1 LLARKGRRVGSILQT
16 RTSAVSA
23 MFDGILS
30 RDQIRTLI
38 GVAEHGSFHRAAAQL
53 GVRQPAISQQIQRLE
68 EKLGRRLFDRSPT
81 GVSLTLD
88 GEAVLIYARAMAKL
102 GAEMSRHFSRS
113 TRETVIRIGIGE
125 EFGRTALPT
134 VLALF
139 ARMHV
144 GFRFEALCTNPSR
157 ALFGILDDG
166 ALDVVVAR
174 QDPARRPGETVW
186 AEPTIWAGRPD
197 LTLLPSDPVPLVL
210 PDASTLRDTML
221 STLTTAS
228 RPWRVVFE
236 GGSLAILEAAVRAGL
251 GVSACTARL
260 DLTQIVPVEASAGLP
275 ALPPSV
281 FVLERAPTT
290 KLQEVDAFC
299 DVLRTAAQLSFAD
312 VLQDDNQ
319 DPKG

>member
-1 LLARKGRRVGSILQT
+1 LQARDP
-16 RTSAVSA
+16 AVNA
-23 MFDGILS
+23 LFDGILS

-38 GVAEHGSFHRAAAQL
+38 SVAELGSFHRAAAQL
-53 GVRQPAISQQIQRLE
+53 GVRQPAISQQIKRLE
-68 EKLGRRLFDRSPT
+68 ENLGRRLFDRTPT
-81 GVSLTLD
+81 GASLTLD

-102 GAEMSRHFSRS
+102 GAEMSRHFSRP

-125 EFGRTALPT
+125 EFGRTALPA

-139 ARMHV
+139 ARMHT
-144 GFRFEALCTNPSR
+144 GFRFEAFSTNPSR

-174 QDPARRPGETVW
+174 QDPERSLGETVW
-186 AEPTIWAGRPD
+186 VESTIWAGRPD
-197 LTLLPSDPVPLVL
+197 LTLTPADPVPLVL
-210 PDASTLRDTML
+210 PNASTLRDSML
-221 STLTTAS
+221 AALTTAS

-260 DLTQIVPVEASAGLP
+260 DLTQIVPVVASAGLP
-275 ALPPSV
+275 SLPPSV
-281 FVLERAPTT
+281 FVLERALSTRPE
-290 KLQEVDAFC
+290 EVDAFC

-312 VLQDDNQ
+312 IRQGDNQ
-319 DPKG
+319 GPEW